1 MASPVPAS
9 GSSSNG
15 STPQGSSQTSVRRTR
30 SVGTKLSDEEY
41 AQLESLAATQG
52 VTPGECVRELVLAA
66 FGKPVAPGKPAAEA
80 TLAEQTVLSEVLA
93 VRTILINLIYDLA
106 AGHAIEPERMRELIA
121 KADAG
126 KVEKALERL
135 WAAAKTNLDMRERR
149 LVAMR
154 RSPRSRW
161 SRLSIR
167 TMTNSAGS

>member
-30 SVGTKLSDEEY
+30 SVGTKLSDDEY
-41 AQLESLAATQG
+41 AQLESLAAAQG

-66 FGKPVAPGKPAAEA
+66 FGKPVAGKPAPGKPAAEA

-106 AGHAIEPERMRELIA
+106 AEPLAIEPERMRETDRQSRRRKGRKSTRTFEGKLIRDR
-121 KADAG
+121 KR
-126 KVEKALERL
+126 KVSL
-135 WAAAKTNLDMRERR
+135 WTE
-149 LVAMR
+149 
-154 RSPRSRW
+154 S
-161 SRLSIR
+161 
-167 TMTNSAGS
+167 